1 MLIFKFILFQDI
13 PKELFYEKIDEI
25 LKEDPDKIL
34 TYDQI
39 RSKLETILCSDFS
52 KQKQTIKNYI
62 ADREYVPIVVAPDTS
77 DKKDQ
82 KV

>member
-1 MLIFKFILFQDI
+1 MFQDI

-25 LKEDPDKIL
+25 IKQDPDKKL
-34 TYDQI
+34 SYTQI
-39 RSKLETILCSDFS
+39 ISKLETILCSDFS
-52 KQKQTIKNYI
+52 KQKKTIKNYI
-62 ADREYVPIVVAPDTS
+62 MDRVYELIGSS

>member
-1 MLIFKFILFQDI
+1 MKQ
-13 PKELFYEKIDEI
+13 
-25 LKEDPDKIL
+25 DPDKKL
-34 TYDQI
+34 TLNQI

-52 KQKQTIKNYI
+52 KQKEIIKDYVI
-62 ADREYVPIVVAPDTS
+62 EREYVPIVVAPDTS

>member
-25 LKEDPDKIL
+25 LKQDPNKNL
-34 TYDQI
+34 SYNQI
-39 RSKLETILCSDFS
+39 ISKLETILCSDFS
-52 KQKQTIKNYI
+52 KRKKDIRNYI
-62 ADREYVPIVVAPDTS
+62 ADREYVPITPIDSPS

>member
-1 MLIFKFILFQDI
+1 MFQDI

-25 LKEDPDKIL
+25 LKQDPDKKL
-34 TYDQI
+34 SYTQI
-39 RSKLETILCSDFS
+39 ISKLETILCSDFS
-52 KQKQTIKNYI
+52 KRKKDIKNYI
-62 ADREYVPIVVAPDTS
+62 ADREYVPIGSS